1 MQINENLGNHAYR
14 KIAKLLTKATDLG
27 MDLSGYGEAS
37 ENQNSGYVYLWLE
50 DYPFTLFI
58 SLGADEVQALWVSP
72 DNGEETEFSVGS
84 MSLSDLEKF
93 TWFLDKQ
100 AEKAQSWTNN
110 QRSGTFWAL
119 ALWAQF

>member
-1 MQINENLGNHAYR
+1 MQINENLGNNAYR
-14 KIAKLLTKATDLG
+14 KIAKILTKASDLG

-37 ENQNSGYVYLWLE
+37 ENTSSGHVYLWLE

-72 DNGEETEFSVGS
+72 DNGEETEFPVGS

-100 AEKAQSWTNN
+100 AEKAQS
-110 QRSGTFWAL
+110 
-119 ALWAQF
+119 